1 MIDGISS
8 LYHLKAS
15 NPDKALEKACQE
27 FETIFTH
34 QLLKT
39 MGASLEEGFAAGGLA
54 GEMYND
60 MLYLEMARAATH
72 GRGFGLAEVLRH
84 QLAGRG
90 GTQGQVQGG
99 QHVTDKHV

>member
-1 MIDGISS
+1 MIDGVSA

-15 NPDKALEKACQE
+15 DPGKALEKACQE
-27 FETIFTH
+27 FETIFAH

-39 MGASLEEGFAAGGLA
+39 MGASLEEGFAGGGLA

-60 MLYLEMARAATH
+60 MLYLEMARTATR
-72 GRGFGLAEVLRH
+72 GRGFGLAEILRH

-90 GTQGQVQGG
+90 ATQG
-99 QHVTDKHV
+99 